1 MRAAEAI
8 AFFFLLVIFSSLFTL
23 MLYVCYN
30 AVWVIAGGYTSHSL
44 VADIVWFAR
53 KTIALIALL
62 VIIVFLASAIALAL
76 EQEAHV
82 HL

>member
-1 MRAAEAI
+1 MRAVEAI

-23 MLYVCYN
+23 MLYVVSY
-30 AVWVIAGGYTSHSL
+30 AVGVIAAGCAGYSI
-44 VADIVWFAR
+44 VADIVEFAR

-62 VIIVFLASAIALAL
+62 VIIAFLASALALAL
-76 EQEAHV
+76 EQESHV